1 MSKFSSN
8 GVNSMESAVAVRDQ
22 KSPLLGF
29 KRRDFIKEN
38 FSSLSF
44 KAREVGSLTFILL
57 RHDLEV
63 FVL

>member
-8 GVNSMESAVAVRDQ
+8 GVNLMGSAVAFRDQ

-29 KRRDFIKEN
+29 RRRGFIKEN

-44 KAREVGSLTFILL
+44 KAREVGSLTCILL
-57 RHDLEV
+57 RHDLEG
-63 FVL
+63 FIL

>member
-29 KRRDFIKEN
+29 KRDFIKEN

-44 KAREVGSLTFILL
+44 KAREVGSLTCILL